1 MTLIEA
7 LEKAVDDQI
16 IQRKY
21 QIENGMMFTLR
32 CKAVVC
38 DVGRFLD
45 FKWGGK
51 IKLDSLKADDWKLA
65 N

>member
-7 LEKAVDDQI
+7 LEKAYDGQTI
-16 IQRKY
+16 HRKY
-21 QIENGMMFTLR
+21 QIGNGMEFTMW
-32 CKAVVC
+32 CKADVSG
-38 DVGRFLD
+38 VGRFLD